1 MKYLEA
7 IANAFLAD
15 QKGPKLIEKLWTAID
30 QYEYTF
36 DLDDNRYFSIVMT
49 RNYDGEGLP
58 RDKRIEVIISL
69 WNRKILKSPEPL
81 ARSSILIES
90 INHLK
95 VKVLSDSLGF
105 NDVVFDDVNEIMGY
119 LVSEVNNRMKI
130 MVLESSD

>member
-90 INHLK
+90 INHLM